1 MGLRV
6 YKVSRGGFYGEND
19 KAAFG
24 EGIPSRKLL
33 VRDDNR
39 LPDCHHRHSNPGLAA
54 WAAPSRT
61 LTIRERLAELRQLGH
76 DLLDEL
82 DVDDRTCAHRQV
94 VPELGF
100 RRVRPLAE
108 DVSSDAT

>member
-1 MGLRV
+1 MCIAWNL
-6 YKVSRGGFYGEND
+6 SRRRMFKGTSSDRAGPEEFVD
-19 KAAFG
+19 T
-24 EGIPSRKLL
+24 
-33 VRDDNR
+33 R